1 MNKRICR
8 GLWGQKPVPVGYK
21 RCSVQ
26 HLAGKMTLRVQPKWS
41 EKIVKIV
48 TDDLPEV
55 PEAVMAPVVPSES
68 SSSKRKSRRS
78 NNSKFR
84 LKGHGE
90 PVSALVKTLEYVFAL
105 PNFCS
110 EPCVTIHFHVEGDEG
125 PILRWPILRSRE
137 GEEILAEGYCRIY
150 LFPMIFSAQPIVG
163 TVLTRPSPRAIRILK
178 DMLIELATE
187 TSVMDVSAGN
197 HGTNARPR
205 HDDSDAPPSA
215 LPPSEPR

>member
-1 MNKRICR
+1 MHPITAEASI
-8 GLWGQKPVPVGYK
+8 GDPVPGYPS
-21 RCSVQ
+21 RYPRRIQCTGASRLQ
-26 HLAGKMTLRVQPKWS
+26 EMFRSTPRGKMTLRVQPKWS

-55 PEAVMAPVVPSES
+55 PEAVMAPEVPSES

-105 PNFCS
+105 PHFCS

-178 DMLIELATE
+178 DMLIELAQ
-187 TSVMDVSAGN
+187 
-197 HGTNARPR
+197 R
-205 HDDSDAPPSA
+205 
-215 LPPSEPR
+215 LP